1 MFLWFWIFTFLVVSI
16 SMCEMFLF
24 NWCKSVL
31 CLFKYLSW
39 IVKFVLKKCWREN
52 LVSDI
57 MQNSIVVKRNSIQN
71 SEFMVPKIIHV
82 WNFFVRFQVFVMYYD
97 TGFINLWRLI
107 YIVPSPF
114 ISYLCMVYHENV
126 TPMFDLHS
134 SCSIGLVF
142 RFVLI

>member
-57 MQNSIVVKRNSIQN
+57 MQNSIVVKKNPIQN

-82 WNFFVRFQVFVMYYD
+82 WTFFVCLWLCHVLWYWIHKPLMSDIHCTKSLYIIFVYGIPWKCN
-97 TGFINLWRLI
+97 THVWFTQQLLNRTCI
-107 YIVPSPF
+107 
-114 ISYLCMVYHENV
+114 
-126 TPMFDLHS
+126 
-134 SCSIGLVF
+134 
-142 RFVLI
+142 